1 MNSRKLKILTVAIV
15 LAALAYII
23 PHSSSFVVL
32 LATRALV
39 FAILAMSLDI
49 LLGFTG
55 LASLGQAAYFSV
67 GAYFTAIMATKFHF
81 GLGWDFW
88 LVVILGMAVAALLAA
103 FFGLFA
109 IRASGVYFL
118 MITLAL
124 GQCVW
129 GLAYRWNSLTGGDNG
144 INVPTR
150 PSFGLDLTDERTFF
164 FLVFGFFVATLIV
177 LYVLVQSPFGRS
189 LTGIREREL
198 RMQILG
204 YNTWLHKYI
213 AFIIAGAFGGL
224 AGVLWTHTNGL
235 VSPDTVV
242 LTTSVDALLMVVLGG
257 AGTLVGGAIGSGIV
271 FGLREYLS
279 TLVPWWQY
287 VLGGVYVLTILYL
300 PTGLMGLGDRGGGLA
315 LIVLDDELDVGA
327 AQLAAVLV
335 EIHLEAVAHV
345 LADLGKDAGHRRDEA
360 DTQFLGLGRRCHAQA
375 EHEAAQ
381 EHGCQASQCA
391 CHFLPSL
398 SLSISS

>member
-1 MNSRKLKILTVAIV
+1 MVSQPVKIAMVA
-15 LAALAYII
+15 AALVVVAYIV
-23 PHSSSFVVL
+23 PHSGSFVVL
-32 LATRALV
+32 LATRAMS

-55 LASLGQAAYFSV
+55 LASLGQAAYFGV
-67 GAYFTAIMATKFHF
+67 GAYFTAILATRYHI

-88 LVVILGMAVAALLAA
+88 LVVLLGMALAALLAA

-109 IRASGVYFL
+109 IRATGVYFL

-144 INVPTR
+144 ISVATR
-150 PSFGLDLTDERTFF
+150 PAFGLDLSNERVFF
-164 FLVFGFFVATLIV
+164 FLVFGFFVAALIV

-189 LTGIREREL
+189 LAGIREREL

-224 AGVLWTHTNGL
+224 AGVLWAHTNGL
-235 VSPDTVV
+235 VSPETVV

-257 AGTLVGGAIGSGIV
+257 AGTLVGGAIGSAIV

-300 PTGLMGLGDRGGGLA
+300 PTGLMGIPARIRQARGTADKSAKPATPEKLA
-315 LIVLDDELDVGA
+315 P
-327 AQLAAVLV
+327 
-335 EIHLEAVAHV
+335 
-345 LADLGKDAGHRRDEA
+345 
-360 DTQFLGLGRRCHAQA
+360 T
-375 EHEAAQ
+375 
-381 EHGCQASQCA
+381 
-391 CHFLPSL
+391 PS
-398 SLSISS
+398 

>member
-1 MNSRKLKILTVAIV
+1 MSSQKAKVLSVAVV
-15 LAALAYII
+15 LAALAYIV

-55 LASLGQAAYFSV
+55 LASLGQAAYFGV
-67 GAYFTAIMATKFHF
+67 GAYFTAIMATKYHI

-88 LVVILGMAVAALLAA
+88 LVVILGMLVAAVLAA

-144 INVPTR
+144 INVTSR

-164 FLVFGFFVATLIV
+164 FLVFGFFVFTLVSLFIFTR
-177 LYVLVQSPFGRS
+177 SPFGRT
-189 LTGIREREL
+189 LAGIREREL

-204 YNTWLHKYI
+204 YNTWLHKYV

-224 AGVLWTHTNGL
+224 SGVLWAHTNGL
-235 VSPDTVV
+235 VSPETVV

-257 AGTLVGGAIGSGIV
+257 AGTLVGGAIGSAIV

-300 PTGLMGLGDRGGGLA
+300 PTGLMGIPARARQARAETRKTGKRETTETLA
-315 LIVLDDELDVGA
+315 P
-327 AQLAAVLV
+327 
-335 EIHLEAVAHV
+335 
-345 LADLGKDAGHRRDEA
+345 
-360 DTQFLGLGRRCHAQA
+360 T
-375 EHEAAQ
+375 
-381 EHGCQASQCA
+381 
-391 CHFLPSL
+391 PS
-398 SLSISS
+398 